1 MVTTAADLRQVF
13 PTRAERTD
21 ITTTRGTFAAL
32 VAKPA
37 EPARAVAV
45 LVPGYTG
52 SKEDFVGVLDELSER
67 GFAVYAIDQRG
78 QYESEGPDD
87 PSAYSVAELGQDL
100 VSIVREIAADR
111 PVHLLGHSFGGLV
124 SRHAVIVDS
133 STFSTLTLLASGPG
147 ALGGQR
153 AAALRAVTPL
163 FHQIGQQA
171 VYEAGV
177 QVSEQ
182 DPEYVAP
189 PGPLAD
195 FLRRRFMQTD
205 SAALVNMGHSMLNE
219 PDRVDELTSTG
230 VPVLVAH
237 SEQDNAWE
245 PAAQADMARRLG
257 ATHVTIAG
265 AVHSPALE
273 NATDTIAA
281 LAAFWDAHTP

>member
-1 MVTTAADLRQVF
+1 MTSPADLRQVF
-13 PTRAERTD
+13 PTRAQRTD

-32 VAKPA
+32 VV
-37 EPARAVAV
+37 EPVEHARAVAV

-52 SKEDFVGVLDELSER
+52 SKEDFVAVLEALSER

-78 QYESEGPDD
+78 QYESTGPDD
-87 PSAYSVAELGQDL
+87 PSAYSVAELGHDL
-100 VSIVREIAADR
+100 VAIVREIAADR

-124 SRHAVIVDS
+124 SRHAVIVES
-133 STFSTLTLLASGPG
+133 SAFSTLTLLASGPS

-163 FHQIGQQA
+163 FAQIGQEA
-171 VYEAGV
+171 VYQAGV
-177 QVSEQ
+177 QLAEQ

-195 FLRRRFMQTD
+195 FLRRRFMQTHG
-205 SAALVNMGHSMLNE
+205 AALVNMGHSMLNE
-219 PDRVDELTSTG
+219 PDRVEELLSTG
-230 VPVLVAH
+230 VPVLVAY
-237 SEQDNAWE
+237 SEQDNAWD

-273 NATDTIAA
+273 NAADTIAT
-281 LAAFWDAHTP
+281 LAAFWDTHTP